1 MVSERDAIDISKS
14 PDVLRL
20 AEEVRRSN
28 TPRMLR
34 AHNQDVA
41 IMMPVAD
48 TKRSKR
54 KWVKTDADYQAFL
67 DSAGSWAD
75 VDTEEF
81 KRYIRERRD
90 ASSRPPVEL

>member
-67 DSAGSWAD
+67 DGAGS
-75 VDTEEF
+75 
-81 KRYIRERRD
+81 
-90 ASSRPPVEL
+90 